1 MRKAIML
8 DVDGNLSAIDLD
20 AGNGLKILQDAVGG
34 WVQAVD
40 FRDDLTI
47 WVNEEGK
54 LNNLPINAEATKI
67 WAHFFGNTDFIVGNA
82 VFTGG
87 TDENGETMAISADAE
102 TFIYQQVESSKY
114 LV

>member
-1 MRKAIML
+1 MRKAILL
-8 DVDGNLSAIDLD
+8 DVEGKVSTLDLD
-20 AGNGLKILQDAVGG
+20 FMDSLRILQRAVGG

-54 LNNLPINAEATKI
+54 LNNLPINVEATKI
-67 WAHFFGNTDFIVGNA
+67 WAHFYGNTDFIVGNA

-87 TDENGETMAISADAE
+87 TDENGETMAISDDTEA
-102 TFIYQQVESSKY
+102 FILQQVDA
-114 LV
+114 VII